1 MAAVALEGSGMKHQG
16 KAPEDILSDDGKT
29 STPEHPPT
37 TAANTAGGRMD
48 AAAVL
53 LWGM

>member
-1 MAAVALEGSGMKHQG
+1 MAALALEGSGMKHQG

-29 STPEHPPT
+29 STHPPT